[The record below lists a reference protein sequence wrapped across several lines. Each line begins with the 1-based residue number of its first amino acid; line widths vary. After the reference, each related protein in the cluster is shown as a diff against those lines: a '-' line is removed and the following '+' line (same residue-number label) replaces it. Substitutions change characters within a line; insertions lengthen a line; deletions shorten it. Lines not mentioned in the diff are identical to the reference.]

1 VVTAARNPLHGPE
14 RIARWSIGVAE
25 KAQEN
30 VMTHYELGTV
40 NGLPGGRMYAGEALY
55 GVITLDLRDGLIQ
68 NIYIQVNPAKL
79 HLPDIPKHG
88 AAWTPEP

>member
-1 VVTAARNPLHGPE
+1 
-14 RIARWSIGVAE
+14 VAE

-30 VMTHYELGTV
+30 GITHYELGTV
-40 NGLPGGRMYAGEALY
+40 NGLPGVKMYAGEALY

-79 HLPDIPKHG
+79 HLPGIPKDG
-88 AAWTPEP
+88 DASAPEP